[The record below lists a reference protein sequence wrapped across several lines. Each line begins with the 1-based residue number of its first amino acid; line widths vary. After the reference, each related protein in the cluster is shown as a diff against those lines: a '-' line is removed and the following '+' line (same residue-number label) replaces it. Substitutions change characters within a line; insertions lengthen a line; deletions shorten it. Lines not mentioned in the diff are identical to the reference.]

1 MDSTDSTPA
10 HADNPYHH
18 NLCAVIGV
26 SKMMI
31 EDPIAEFI
39 EAAADG
45 LCTAYVVVAT
55 VERIDGSQSFWITT
69 LNRQTSSTT
78 LGLLVSATS
87 AEQYR
92 IAKSLTQGM

>member
-1 MDSTDSTPA
+1 
-10 HADNPYHH
+10 
-18 NLCAVIGV
+18 
-26 SKMMI
+26 MMI
-31 EDPIAEFI
+31 EDPVAEFI

-92 IAKSLTQGM
+92 IAKCAPLNGRTGIVQTERLLRFPSCLVKLLVTPFP

>member
-1 MDSTDSTPA
+1 
-10 HADNPYHH
+10 
-18 NLCAVIGV
+18 VVRGV
-26 SKMMI
+26 LKMMT
-31 EDPIAEFI
+31 EDPVAEFI

-92 IAKSLTQGM
+92 IAKSLTEGM